1 MELTKEQAQEMI
13 ARRVAKEFRN
23 GDVVTL
29 GIGLPTKAVSYL
41 PDGVNIIVQSEN
53 GVLGVGTYQDDTT
66 HDCHITNAGGIG
78 VTVNPGGCFVDSL
91 MSFSM
96 MRGGHIDIT
105 VLGALQVD
113 AEGNLANWCIPGK
126 FTPGMGGAMDLV
138 VGTKRLIIAM
148 EHTAKGAPKILKK
161 CTLPLTAAHKVNMI
175 ITEKAVFE
183 VRPHGLILREIAPH
197 SSLDDIRAT
206 TEADFEVEISQSN
219 IRTRYIE
226 NSS

>member
-1 MELTKEQAQEMI
+1 MELTKEQAQEVI
-13 ARRVAKEFRN
+13 ARRVAKEFKD

-29 GIGLPTKAVSYL
+29 GIGLPTKAISYV
-41 PDGVNIIVQSEN
+41 PEDVHIIVQSEN
-53 GVLGVGTYQDDTT
+53 GVLGVGAYQDDTNR
-66 HDCHITNAGGIG
+66 DEHIINAGGFG
-78 VTVNPGGCFVDSL
+78 VTVNAGGCFVDSL
-91 MSFSM
+91 TAFAM

-148 EHTAKGAPKILKK
+148 EHTAKGAPKILQK
-161 CTLPLTAAHKVNMI
+161 CTLPLTVAHKVNMI

-183 VRPHGLILREIAPH
+183 IIDRKLILREISPY
-197 SSLDDIRAT
+197 SSIEDIRQNTA
-206 TEADFEVEISQSN
+206 ADFEVNLIA
-219 IRTRYIE
+219 
-226 NSS
+226 

>member
-1 MELTKEQAQEMI
+1 MELSKEKIQEII
-13 ARRVAKEFRN
+13 ARRVAEEFKD

-41 PDGVNIIVQSEN
+41 PQNIHINIQSEN
-53 GVLGVGTYQDDTT
+53 GVLGVGTYQDEYTKDAR
-66 HDCHITNAGGIG
+66 ITNAGGIG
-78 VTVNPGGCFVDSL
+78 VTINAGGCFVDSL
-91 MSFSM
+91 TSFGM

-138 VGTKRLIIAM
+138 VGTKKLIIAM
-148 EHTAKGAPKILKK
+148 EHTSKGAPKILKK
-161 CTLPLTAAHKVNMI
+161 CTLPLTVAHKVDLI

-183 VRPHGLILREIAPH
+183 ITPNGMVLREVSPF
-197 SSLDDIRAT
+197 SSLEDIRQN
-206 TEADFEVEISQSN
+206 TEADYTVDLNPLEQCL
-219 IRTRYIE
+219 
-226 NSS
+226 

>member
-1 MELTKEQAQEMI
+1 MELTKEQAQEII
-13 ARRVAKEFRN
+13 ARRVAQEFHN

-29 GIGLPTKAVSYL
+29 GIGLPTKAVRYL
-41 PDGVNIIVQSEN
+41 PENVQIIVQSEN
-53 GVLGVGTYQDDTT
+53 GVLGVGAYQDDTT
-66 HDCHITNAGGIG
+66 RDCHITNAGGVG
-78 VTVNPGGCFVDSL
+78 VTINPGGCCVDSL
-91 MSFSM
+91 MSFAM

-161 CTLPLTAAHKVNMI
+161 CTLPLTAVHKVNMI
-175 ITEKAVFE
+175 ITEKAVFD
-183 VRPHGLILREIAPH
+183 VTSHGLVLREIMPN
-197 SSLDDIRAT
+197 SSLEDIRAT
-206 TEADFEVEISQSN
+206 TDADFTVDL
-219 IRTRYIE
+219 R
-226 NSS
+226 

>member
-1 MELTKEQAQEMI
+1 MELTKDQIQEII
-13 ARRVAKEFRN
+13 ARRVAKEFHN

-41 PDGVNIIVQSEN
+41 PKDIKIIVQSEN
-53 GVLGVGTYQDDTT
+53 GVLGVGAYQTDATRDK
-66 HDCHITNAGGIG
+66 HIINAGGVG
-78 VTVNPGGCFVDSL
+78 VTINPGGCFVDSA
-91 MSFSM
+91 MSFAL

-138 VGTKRLIIAM
+138 VGTKKLIIAM

-161 CTLPLTAAHKVNMI
+161 CNLPLTVAHKVNMI
-175 ITEKAVFE
+175 ITEKGVFE
-183 VRPHGLILREIAPH
+183 VTPQGLVLREISPY
-197 SSLDDIRAT
+197 SSLEDLKNT
-206 TEADFEVEISQSN
+206 TDAEFIVN
-219 IRTRYIE
+219 LV
-226 NSS
+226 